1 MRVLVLSS
9 DPLARQ
15 ALRYT
20 LERDGEFAVQEIH
33 AMRSREWTDARLQ
46 GPWDGL
52 LWDLGTAT
60 EAAATFAEEIDIA
73 WLALVHTAEDA
84 REVLRWGAQGV
95 LFRDGQGERM
105 IATLRAIPH
114 GLTVIDDRFAS
125 DILEEQNARSTQEL
139 PESLTPRE
147 EQALDLLAQGLS
159 NKEIAARLQI
169 SEHTAKFHVNAVLG
183 KLNARTR
190 TEAVVYAARMG
201 LLHL

>member
-15 ALRYT
+15 ALRYA
-20 LERDGEFAVQEIH
+20 LEREGGFVVQEIH

-52 LWDLGTAT
+52 LWDLGTAS

-84 REVLRWGAQGV
+84 REALRWGAQGV

-125 DILEEQNARSTQEL
+125 DILEEQSTRSTQEL

-183 KLNARTR
+183 KFNARTR